1 MDLKSFAQAIREL
14 AEDKGVPESKVVET
28 IELAV
33 AAAYKKDYGKKGQI
47 IRARF
52 DPVTE
57 TLRFSQI
64 KIAVDASMIK
74 TDEELEAEGEAGPDP
89 GKPPA
94 GTDAERARET
104 PYHSAGT
111 VRGEVDRET
120 EGQEAAEDLAS
131 RKIRFNPERHIMLE
145 EAQAI
150 KDDVQPDEELEFPL
164 EPKSDFGRIASQTA
178 KQVIIQRI
186 REAERE
192 ATYAEYKTKEGEI
205 VSGIIQRIE
214 GRNVFLDLGRGV
226 GVLAAEEQIPRER
239 TAVGERLKALLMLVE
254 KDPRGPGMILSRSH
268 PRFLAKLFELE
279 VPEVASGVVE
289 IKAIAREAGSR
300 SKVAAVSHDPAID
313 PVGAMV
319 GQRGV
324 RVSTVMNEIGG
335 EKIDIIEWAEDPA
348 RFIQN
353 ALSPAKVLN
362 VALGAERREAIVTA
376 PDEQLSLAIGRGGQ
390 NVRLAAKLTGWR
402 IDVRSPGTAPEVAAP
417 GSPASP
423 SASAPEAEATA
434 EGGVE
439 PAEDAP
445 PAEANAGV
453 QTEPVSRT
461 ESPAVPEP
469 NEQPPAASETATLE
483 TPRKRKSK
491 KKSV

>member
-14 AEDKGVPESKVVET
+14 AEEKGVPESKVVET

-52 DPVTE
+52 DPSTE
-57 TLRFSQI
+57 ALRFSQI
-64 KIAVDASMIK
+64 KTAVDASMIK
-74 TDEELEAEGEAGPDP
+74 TDEELEAEGETDSDQA
-89 GKPPA
+89 KPPS
-94 GTDAERARET
+94 GTDAERGRQT
-104 PYHSAGT
+104 PYHSVVA
-111 VRGEVDRET
+111 VRGEADREA
-120 EGQEAAEDLAS
+120 EGPEAADDLAS

-150 KDDVQPDEELEFPL
+150 KDDIQPGQELEFPL
-164 EPKSDFGRIASQTA
+164 ESKSEFGRIASQTA

-205 VSGIIQRIE
+205 VSGIVQRIE

-239 TAVGERLKALLMLVE
+239 AAVGERLKALLMLVE

-324 RVSTVMNEIGG
+324 RVTTVMNEIGA

-353 ALSPAKVLN
+353 ALSPAKVLG

-402 IDVRSPGTAPEVAAP
+402 IDVRSPGTAPEGAA
-417 GSPASP
+417 SASP
-423 SASAPEAEATA
+423 SGKTPEPEPAAAEAGGAAEAAASTEAEQSSEPEAAGPPADTA
-434 EGGVE
+434 I
-439 PAEDAP
+439 P
-445 PAEANAGV
+445 PAEAEEKKPRKKTARRKNPAP
-453 QTEPVSRT
+453 TDEPV
-461 ESPAVPEP
+461 
-469 NEQPPAASETATLE
+469 
-483 TPRKRKSK
+483 K
-491 KKSV
+491 